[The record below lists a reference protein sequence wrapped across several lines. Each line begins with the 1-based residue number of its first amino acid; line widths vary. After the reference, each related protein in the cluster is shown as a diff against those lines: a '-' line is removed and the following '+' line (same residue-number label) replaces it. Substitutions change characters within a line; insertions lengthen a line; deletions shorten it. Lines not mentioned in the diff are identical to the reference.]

1 LGLAAE
7 VHCPGQP
14 DRTGADVTSLID
26 LKLQNDR
33 VENAI
38 DRMTDILLLIRTE
51 RPLRDSLRSQPDRN
65 DLLWQ
70 IYGRARLHMNTE
82 SARLHLMIEQLQVE
96 HKERNEMRI
105 RMMSIVGILL
115 VALLLVGG
123 MAVAQDTPT
132 ADVVTL
138 EATAVE
144 TISSTA
150 VTSPEPTLDVTA
162 TASAEPTPTETP
174 VPPPP
179 DDETPTVSIWVLIAP
194 YLSVIGIA
202 ILGVIA
208 YLGRAWLVPA
218 GARVPGVIFE
228 PVVAGLNKGLET
240 YGEFVKITP
249 EKTDDV
255 QYEEFAKT
263 FRELIEEMRQAR
275 NELNS
280 AAAQLVSTSQSVA
293 QRPVDPSQF

>member
-1 LGLAAE
+1 
-7 VHCPGQP
+7 
-14 DRTGADVTSLID
+14 VTSLID

-33 VENAI
+33 VDQAI
-38 DRMTDILLLIRTE
+38 AHMTDILLLIRTE
-51 RPLRDSLRSQPDRN
+51 RQPDRN

-70 IYGRARLHMNTE
+70 IYGRARLRMNTE

-96 HKERNEMRI
+96 HKERNEMRS

-144 TISSTA
+144 TISST
-150 VTSPEPTLDVTA
+150 VVNSPEPTLDVTA
-162 TASAEPTPTETP
+162 TASAEPTETAAPEPTPTVTP

-179 DDETPTVSIWVLIAP
+179 DDEMPTVSIWVLIAP

-228 PVVAGLNKGLET
+228 PVVAGLNKGLES
-240 YGEFVKITP
+240 YGEYVKSTP
-249 EKTDDV
+249 EKADDV

-280 AAAQLVSTSQSVA
+280 AAAQLVTTSQSVA
-293 QRPVDPSQF
+293 QRPVDPSQS